1 MLQIIVNELS
11 KRMAAYSH
19 CIFVR
24 IIDEQGIHVLDNM
37 YPKNIIIMSSI
48 DSQLYEWWLHEE
60 AALERDKRNVDAFC
74 HHRRVQLI
82 LLDAWRHVTQL
93 PIQVVNQ
100 LADRSIESYWATR
113 PFNKNAVKQTDK
125 NHDIS
130 FSHCLNWSQI
140 NDTNIRQKMMSD
152 KIRPLFKGHSDG
164 RNPLCGQINLL
175 AMKTPKTSAF
185 IDNQPQTINKK
196 RPAPSCFS
204 DDTMDTSTSYHYR
217 PPFGK
222 QQQQQQQQQPP
233 QNVQESLSFRTARD
247 QLEIDE
253 ARTKTGGTVVK
264 KSLGMHS
271 SAKRSIYNRYVD
283 PTSGRQS
290 QGDSNRQM
298 MPLPPTPS
306 APVSSA
312 PVLQTNQSNNTEP
325 PNNKL
330 EESGGAKH
338 IDPKL
343 IEMITSEIMELNL
356 TTTWNDI
363 AGLNEAKR
371 SITEIVVW
379 PMQRPDIF
387 TGLRRPPKGL
397 LLFGPPG
404 TGKTLI
410 GKCVASQSKATFF
423 CVSSSSLTSKWHG
436 ESEKLVRALFAVAR
450 SRQPAVIFIDEVD
463 SLLQERSENEDES
476 TRRIKTEFLVQID
489 GASTQGD
496 ERILLIGATNRPQE
510 LDSAARRR
518 FVKRIYIPLPDLPA
532 RKSIISNLLKDQ
544 KHTLTDND
552 MEHIC
557 TLTDGFSGADMHSL
571 CHDAALGP
579 IRDIHD
585 IELLTSEEV
594 RGISVDDFIKS
605 LKAIRPS
612 VSEGDLK
619 QYEDWNKTYGSI

>member
-1 MLQIIVNELS
+1 
-11 KRMAAYSH
+11 
-19 CIFVR
+19 
-24 IIDEQGIHVLDNM
+24 
-37 YPKNIIIMSSI
+37 MSSV
-48 DSQLYEWWLHEE
+48 DSQLYEWWLYEE
-60 AALERDKRNVDAFC
+60 ASLECNKRNVDMFC

-82 LLDAWRHVTQL
+82 LLDTWRYVTQL
-93 PIQVVNQ
+93 PIQVMNQ
-100 LADRSIESYWATR
+100 LANRPMESYWTTR
-113 PFNKNAVKQTDK
+113 PFNKNVIKQIDQ
-125 NHDIS
+125 NHQIS
-130 FSHCLNWSQI
+130 FSQCLNWTEI
-140 NDTNIRQKMMSD
+140 NATNIRQKMMND

-175 AMKTPKTSAF
+175 SIKTPKTSSSF
-185 IDNQPQTINKK
+185 DNQPQALNKK
-196 RPAPSCFS
+196 RPAPAYFS
-204 DDTMDTSTSYHYR
+204 DDTMDTSTSHHYR

-222 QQQQQQQQQPP
+222 PPPQQQPQQQQP
-233 QNVQESLSFRTARD
+233 QISQDSLSFRTARD

-253 ARTKTGGTVVK
+253 ARTKTNGVVVK

-283 PTSGRQS
+283 PTGGRQT

-298 MPLPPTPS
+298 MLLPST
-306 APVSSA
+306 SSA
-312 PVLQTNQSNNTEP
+312 PVLSTNQSNNTEIS
-325 PNNKL
+325 NNKL
-330 EESGGAKH
+330 EESAAVAAAAASGGAGAGAVAAASGGSGGGGGGAKH

-356 TTTWNDI
+356 TTTWSDI
-363 AGLNEAKR
+363 AGLTEAKR

-387 TGLRRPPKGL
+387 TGLRRPPKG
-397 LLFGPPG
+397 

-410 GKCVASQSKATFF
+410 GKCIASQSKATFF
-423 CVSSSSLTSKWHG
+423 CVSSSSMTSKWHG

-450 SRQPAVIFIDEVD
+450 SRQPSVIFIDEVD
-463 SLLQERSENEDES
+463 SLLQERSENEDEC

-489 GASTQGD
+489 GASTQGE

-518 FVKRIYIPLPDLPA
+518 FVKRIYIPLPDLSA
-532 RKSIISNLLKDQ
+532 RKAIISNLLKDQ
-544 KHTLTDND
+544 KHILTDND

-585 IELLTSEEV
+585 IELLSSEEV
-594 RGISVDDFIKS
+594 RGISLEDFVKS

-612 VSEGDLK
+612 VSESDLK
-619 QYEDWNKTYGSI
+619 QYEDWNKAYGSI

>member
-1 MLQIIVNELS
+1 
-11 KRMAAYSH
+11 
-19 CIFVR
+19 
-24 IIDEQGIHVLDNM
+24 
-37 YPKNIIIMSSI
+37 MSSL
-48 DSQLYEWWLHEE
+48 DSQLYEWWLYEE
-60 AALERDKRNVDAFC
+60 ASLERDKRNVDVFC

-82 LLDAWRHVTQL
+82 LLDTWRH
-93 PIQVVNQ
+93 ISQVPMQAMNK
-100 LADRSIESYWATR
+100 LADQSIESYWTTR
-113 PFNKNAVKQTDK
+113 PFNKNAFKQTDET
-125 NHDIS
+125 HQIT
-130 FSHCLNWSQI
+130 FSSCINWSRI
-140 NDTNIRQKMMSD
+140 SDANIRQKMMND
-152 KIRPLFKGHSDG
+152 KARPLFKGHSDG

-175 AMKTPKTSAF
+175 SIKTPKNSSV
-185 IDNQPQTINKK
+185 IDNQPQTLNKK
-196 RPAPSCFS
+196 RPAPACFS
-204 DDTMDTSTSYHYR
+204 DDTMDTSTNHHYR

-222 QQQQQQQQQPP
+222 QQSQQQPQAP
-233 QNVQESLSFRTARD
+233 QESLSFRTARD
-247 QLEIDE
+247 QLEIEE
-253 ARTKTGGTVVK
+253 ARTKGNVGGGVVK

-283 PTSGRQS
+283 PTAVRQP
-290 QGDSNRQM
+290 QGDSNRQV
-298 MPLPPTPS
+298 MPPPPPPTP
-306 APVSSA
+306 
-312 PVLQTNQSNNTEP
+312 VLQNNQSNNADSST
-325 PNNKL
+325 NKL

-356 TTTWNDI
+356 TTTWTDI
-363 AGLNEAKR
+363 AGLTDAKR

-410 GKCVASQSKATFF
+410 GKCIASQSKATFF

-489 GASTQGD
+489 GASTQGE
-496 ERILLIGATNRPQE
+496 ERLLLIGATNRPQE

-518 FVKRIYIPLPDLPA
+518 FVKRIYIPLPDLSA
-532 RKSIISNLLKDQ
+532 RQAIISNLLKDQ
-544 KHTLTDND
+544 KHTLVDSD
-552 MEHIC
+552 MAHIC
-557 TLTDGFSGADMHSL
+557 TLADGFSGADMHSL

-585 IELLTSEEV
+585 IELLSSEEV
-594 RGISVDDFIKS
+594 RGISVEDFLKS

-612 VSEGDLK
+612 VSESDLK
-619 QYEDWNKTYGSI
+619 QYEDWNKTYGSM

>member
-1 MLQIIVNELS
+1 
-11 KRMAAYSH
+11 
-19 CIFVR
+19 
-24 IIDEQGIHVLDNM
+24 
-37 YPKNIIIMSSI
+37 MSSL
-48 DSQLYEWWLHEE
+48 DSQLYEWWLFEE
-60 AALERDKRNVDAFC
+60 ASLERDKRNVDVC
-74 HHRRVQLI
+74 SHHRRVQLI
-82 LLDAWRHVTQL
+82 LLDTWRQTTQL
-93 PIQVVNQ
+93 PIQSINQ
-100 LADRSIESYWATR
+100 LAGRSIESYWATR
-113 PFNKNAVKQTDK
+113 PFNKNTIKDIDR
-125 NHDIS
+125 NHRLS
-130 FSHCLNWSQI
+130 FSQCINWSRI
-140 NDTNIRQKMMSD
+140 NDTNIRQQIIND
-152 KIRPLFKGHSDG
+152 KIRPLFKGHNDG
-164 RNPLCGQINLL
+164 RNPLAGQINLL
-175 AMKTPKTSAF
+175 SMKGSKNSSL
-185 IDNQPQTINKK
+185 IDTQSQILNKK
-196 RPAPSCFS
+196 RPAPACFS
-204 DDTMDTSTSYHYR
+204 DETMDTSANHHYR

-222 QQQQQQQQQPP
+222 QQQQQSQASAAS
-233 QNVQESLSFRTARD
+233 ESLSFRTARD

-253 ARTKTGGTVVK
+253 ARTKTNGAVVK

-271 SAKRSIYNRYVD
+271 SAKRSVYTRYVD
-283 PTSGRQS
+283 PTAGRQT
-290 QGDSNRQM
+290 QGDSNRQV
-298 MPLPPTPS
+298 MPPPPPPPPPTPTS
-306 APVSSA
+306 AP
-312 PVLQTNQSNNTEP
+312 PVLQTNQSNNMDSST
-325 PNNKL
+325 NKL

-356 TTTWNDI
+356 TTTWSDI

-410 GKCVASQSKATFF
+410 GKCIASQSKATFF

-450 SRQPAVIFIDEVD
+450 SRQPSVIFIDEVD

-489 GASTQGD
+489 GASTQGE

-518 FVKRIYIPLPDLPA
+518 FVKRIYIPLPEASA
-532 RKSIISNLLKDQ
+532 RQAIISNLLKDQ
-544 KHTLTDND
+544 KHTLTDSD
-552 MEHIC
+552 IEHIC

-585 IELLTSEEV
+585 IELLSSEEV
-594 RGISVDDFIKS
+594 RGISAEDFIKS
-605 LKAIRPS
+605 LKSLRPS
-612 VSEGDLK
+612 VSESDLK
-619 QYEDWNKTYGSI
+619 QYEDWNKTYGSV